1 MSDFVYTLDSDDEL
15 NPQEVPAQLGPTLVS
30 APIPA
35 TRAKVAKR
43 LREETKAARARGGPT
58 LLSNKAGLVTTTRD
72 QPSTQGHDEST
83 AGESGAMGDEGA
95 QINSSFVFDGLGG
108 GYVGTSGNSVWDAGD
123 PYLVRRPNAIPRVT
137 VDEIIARRAPTRKV
151 VNPSRADNA
160 SSQDVASSGSGSR
173 DEGGLPSTYTPGKRS
188 HVDADAKDINW
199 LEQCV
204 DEVHE
209 GRASTSSGRRT
220 YRGLQTSSAQ
230 DEGSADKSPV
240 SPNSIAE
247 GSDRSVNSDGSD
259 YSDDDSTED
268 NSAGRSTPHTGGFA
282 ALAEI
287 DPDLLVD
294 EEGFGTSVGSDSPKA
309 NSPNELDGAAAI
321 KAFFA
326 PHTITSSSNSNLSFA
341 TLPGCTISRQLLL
354 ALSSLSLA
362 VPTPIQRECI
372 PIAMMGKDIVA
383 SSATGSGKTVAFW
396 IGVLERLLHRD
407 RRESMTRVVVITP
420 TRELAVQ
427 VHGVGKALARYT
439 DVEFCLCV
447 GGLSLKVQEA
457 ELKQRPDIVVSTP
470 GRLIDHVRN
479 TPSFT
484 MDGVEILVLD
494 EADRMLEE
502 GFRSE
507 LEEIIEA
514 APRSRQTLLFSATVT
529 ESIAQLTRLSMNKP
543 VRVKVDQM
551 GATAPGLVQESIER
565 GFRSGERTREA
576 LLVTLCA
583 RSFATGRTIIFFRSK
598 AQAHRMKIIFS
609 LVGQG
614 LQKADELHGD
624 LTQEQRL
631 ESLKRFREG
640 ECSFLLA
647 TDLASRGLDIKGIDN
662 VINYEMPR
670 SIEIYLHRVGRTAR
684 AGAGA
689 LTLVGESDRKLV
701 KLAVKHAPPESIQQR
716 VIPVE
721 AHFDVLEQLQ
731 ELESEVKAVQREER
745 EEIETRKGEM
755 ELSKGRNL
763 IQHEREIHSRP
774 ARTWFQTTQEKKIAK
789 SAGLNEH
796 NQKFRD
802 RKPIKPTTVADDRP
816 APKRTAFSGLSR
828 KEKRRKLASLEDA
841 EDDDRGK
848 IEGSIRSAKRAALPR
863 KMTVSSEAR
872 ATTHQSRKSRERR
885 AGDFDRE
892 LGTGPNQHRRPWIW
906 IWWAYFCHPPPTW
919 DHAVRKTTKLL
930 PACWVR
936 YPEAW
941 ASVTTLNPPELSKS
955 QNLEQWATHVL
966 YFPAGHGIQLSVNP
980 TLFRGPDGEVMT
992 PSSFVNA
999 SKRHQVFIFPPI
1011 FPKGHQKVFDLPEQ
1025 RWNAWWKTLRKV
1037 RRVHSGAEDTGHLL
1051 SLGSLHPGSQIASST
1066 SPHPDNHLP
1075 PV

>member
-15 NPQEVPAQLGPTLVS
+15 NPQEGPAKLGPIIAS

-35 TRAKVAKR
+35 TRPKVAKR
-43 LREETKAARARGGPT
+43 LREETKVARARGGPT
-58 LLSNKAGLVTTTRD
+58 LLSKKAGLVTTTRD
-72 QPSTQGHDEST
+72 QPSTQGDDEST

-108 GYVGTSGNSVWDAGD
+108 GYVGTSRNSVWDAGD

-151 VNPSRADNA
+151 VNSSRADNA
-160 SSQDVASSGSGSR
+160 SSQDVASSGFGSR
-173 DEGGLPSTYTPGKRS
+173 DEGGLPSAYAPGKRS
-188 HVDADAKDINW
+188 HVDADAKDRNW

-209 GRASTSSGRRT
+209 GHASTSSGKRA
-220 YRGLQTSSAQ
+220 YRGLQTSSTQ
-230 DEGSADKSPV
+230 DEGSADRLPV
-240 SPNSIAE
+240 SPSSIAE

-268 NSAGRSTPHTGGFA
+268 NSEGRSAPHTGGFA

-309 NSPNELDGAAAI
+309 DSSNEPDGAAAI

-326 PHTITSSSNSNLSFA
+326 PHTVTSSSSTNLSFA

-407 RRESMTRVVVITP
+407 RRNSMTRVVVITP

-514 APRSRQTLLFSATVT
+514 TPRSRQTLLFSATVT

-551 GATAPGLVQESIER
+551 GATAPGLVQEFLRVRGDRPGEAIER

-684 AGAGA
+684 AGRQGRA

-721 AHFDVLEQLQ
+721 AHFDVLAQLQ

-745 EEIETRKGEM
+745 EETETRKGEM

-774 ARTWFQTTQEKKIAK
+774 ARTWFQTTQEKNIAK
-789 SAGLNEH
+789 TAGLNEH

-802 RKPIKPTTVADDRP
+802 RKPIKPTTVTDDRP

-863 KMTVSSEAR
+863 KMTVASEAR
-872 ATTHQSRKSRERR
+872 ATTHQSRKSKERR

-892 LGTGPNQHRRPWIW
+892 LGVSRRAIGEL
-906 IWWAYFCHPPPTW
+906 
-919 DHAVRKTTKLL
+919 DDESGSRKSSSVRGG
-930 PACWVR
+930 V
-936 YPEAW
+936 
-941 ASVTTLNPPELSKS
+941 
-955 QNLEQWATHVL
+955 
-966 YFPAGHGIQLSVNP
+966 F
-980 TLFRGPDGEVMT
+980 
-992 PSSFVNA
+992 NA
-999 SKRHQVFIFPPI
+999 SRKGNTRRQKR
-1011 FPKGHQKVFDLPEQ
+1011 
-1025 RWNAWWKTLRKV
+1025 
-1037 RRVHSGAEDTGHLL
+1037 
-1051 SLGSLHPGSQIASST
+1051 
-1066 SPHPDNHLP
+1066 
-1075 PV
+1075 

>member
-15 NPQEVPAQLGPTLVS
+15 NPQEVPAKLGPTLVS

-83 AGESGAMGDEGA
+83 AGESGAMGDEEA

-108 GYVGTSGNSVWDAGD
+108 GYVGTSRNSVWDAGD

-268 NSAGRSTPHTGGFA
+268 NSAGRSTPHTGGQHPDDFLRPMENPRLTRNRLLIFLAPTTGFA

-514 APRSRQTLLFSATVT
+514 TPRSRQTLLFSATVT

-551 GATAPGLVQESIER
+551 GATAPGLVQEFLRVRGDRPGEAIER

-684 AGAGA
+684 AGRQGRA

-789 SAGLNEH
+789 TTKTISPTSCPALGAGLNEH

-892 LGTGPNQHRRPWIW
+892 LGVSRRAIGELD
-906 IWWAYFCHPPPTW
+906 YESGYRKSSS
-919 DHAVRKTTKLL
+919 VRGG
-930 PACWVR
+930 V
-936 YPEAW
+936 
-941 ASVTTLNPPELSKS
+941 
-955 QNLEQWATHVL
+955 
-966 YFPAGHGIQLSVNP
+966 F
-980 TLFRGPDGEVMT
+980 
-992 PSSFVNA
+992 NA
-999 SKRHQVFIFPPI
+999 SRKGSTRRQKR
-1011 FPKGHQKVFDLPEQ
+1011 
-1025 RWNAWWKTLRKV
+1025 
-1037 RRVHSGAEDTGHLL
+1037 
-1051 SLGSLHPGSQIASST
+1051 
-1066 SPHPDNHLP
+1066 
-1075 PV
+1075 